1 MWLSNPNERKLP
13 MARKQSIDIRRSLK
27 SLISPKRLNE
37 LAKSTGAV
45 ERTRKIGIVP
55 LFWTVVL
62 GFATGNARTL
72 AGLRRAFQKTTGTT
86 IVPSAFYG
94 RFTKGFA
101 RLMRAVL
108 VELVDRSMR
117 SRRSLAGNLAGF
129 KDVLLSD
136 STVIRLHSLL
146 ERAFPAC
153 RTNHTKAALKAHVIL
168 SVTGAGPQ
176 TVRVTS
182 ERVHDGPVLRAG
194 RWVRDRL
201 LIFDLGYY
209 RFQLFACIDREGGY
223 FLTRLKDGANP
234 LITAVHRT
242 WRGRSVP
249 LVGERLQD
257 VLGRLQRQAFDVE
270 VELKFKHRAYRGR
283 STTGRL
289 RVRLVGVRDER
300 TGKYHLY
307 VTNIPVERLAADE
320 VAKTYAARW
329 LIELAFRELKSQY
342 RVDQMP
348 SRKKHIVEALLFA
361 AFITFMV
368 SRALQERIR
377 SVTRQDLRER
387 IRDERW
393 AVVFASVAVDLLAL
407 VLRRPSQAG
416 DAAPALLATLLH
428 ESVDPNRARLGLV
441 QRAQEGIGYP
451 RARR

>member
-1 MWLSNPNERKLP
+1 
-13 MARKQSIDIRRSLK
+13 MARSQSTDIRRTLR
-27 SLISPKRLNE
+27 SLISTKRLEE
-37 LAKSTGAV
+37 LAKSTGAIA
-45 ERTRKIGIVP
+45 RTRKIGVVP

-86 IVPSAFYG
+86 VVPSAFYD
-94 RFTKGFA
+94 RFTKGLV
-101 RLMRAVL
+101 RLLRAVL
-108 VELVDRSMR
+108 VDLVERSMR
-117 SRRSLAGNLAGF
+117 GRRSLAGNLAGF

-136 STVIRLHSLL
+136 STVIRLHGLL

-168 SVTGAGPQ
+168 SVTGAGPK
-176 TVRVTS
+176 TVKVTS

-194 RWVRDRL
+194 AWVQDRL

-249 LVGERLQD
+249 LVGERLQN
-257 VLGRLQRQAFDVE
+257 VIGRLQRQALDVE
-270 VELKFKHRAYRGR
+270 VELKFKHRSYRGR

-300 TGKYHLY
+300 TGEYHLY
-307 VTNIPVERLAADE
+307 VTNIPVDKLEAED

-329 LIELAFRELKSQY
+329 LIELAFRQLKSQY

-348 SRKKHIVEALLFA
+348 SRKRHIVEALLFA

-368 SRALQERIR
+368 SRALQEKIR
-377 SVTRQDLRER
+377 SATRQDLRER

-393 AVVFASVAVDLLAL
+393 AVLFASVSAELLAL
-407 VLRRPSQAG
+407 VLRRPSHAR
-416 DAAPALLATLLH
+416 DAAPALFATLLR

-441 QRAQEGIGYP
+441 QRAQAGIGYP
-451 RARR
+451 RTIR